1 MSKEGAVT
9 NAESHIAKILREL
22 EEATGETVEDI
33 SLHQLDITT
42 FDSLVRQVRQS
53 VRIDLARPVAT
64 RWAE

>member
-9 NAESHIAKILREL
+9 NAESQIVKILREL
-22 EEATGETVEDI
+22 EEATGQTVEDI
-33 SLHQLDITT
+33 SLHQFDITT

-53 VRIDLARPVAT
+53 VRIDMARPVAT